1 MNFSKKISAGAV
13 ALALGASALVAPQ
26 ARALPGEFTSPPG
39 LNIGYET
46 GCRATLS
53 HSLETLQRDRN
64 WERSETPGGVINTVR
79 VDDRAAGTTTF
90 WAWASLEERAQRLQR
105 FNEVTLEVRN
115 VSATGEAVSYQ
126 VETVK
131 PGTYSF
137 VKENAPADER
147 DLTVTVDGA
156 VELDKRGKNTL
167 SYGAAAGHRSQLPNP
182 GELAAGESKTYMW
195 KVTVPLDGNID
206 RHNIQIRTISRSE
219 VDPWPIETDNCQPML
234 PTDAKTKPIIA
245 DGTEYDTGITV
256 SNAEAQSDYERL
268 TGYVYNG
275 DKVIEG
281 AKVRVDANGKVYVTV
296 PKGATGTK
304 DDGKPQTLGMKI
316 YAQPREETNDSTYE
330 SYNSE
335 QALRLADPQKPGST
349 NGDQEEFRTTVP
361 VQKFTPKYKDPN
373 SVKPGKS
380 VKIDLANL
388 TEKLRENKTAILK
401 DPNTTFTPKN
411 PAGGWAANI
420 VDQNTGQ
427 LEVFAPAGAKGG
439 DKVTVEVTVTYP
451 DGSTDVLRPTVTVQD
466 FDNVAFDPKYSEVKD
481 VPGKTVTIKQTVEL
495 PEGTTFKIVPGQEW
509 NPQVDPKTGLITVTI
524 PGNAA
529 PGTVKDILVDVTY
542 PDESVDKQV
551 PAKVTVLNVPAY
563 GEETGKPG
571 TEVKLPQTGK
581 VAENTTFEID
591 PKQDLGKWEPTIDP
605 KTGEITVVIPEGET
619 APKDI
624 KVIVTDPNNK
634 NNPETVVAKVTPI
647 LPPAYPETKTN
658 PGTTIVVTP
667 ENTGKVPEGSTYTI
681 TPGQDLGQWEPTID
695 PKTGEIT
702 VVIPNDETDVTRDIN
717 VTVTYPNG
725 KGEDTVPAKVIVTVP
740 ADAGA
745 TSTPATPEP
754 TDKPTG
760 KPTEPQQPGDDKTPG
775 TPVTPGEGNTI
786 VIVFPGT
793 GIRVTPPATTKDPD
807 GTKYEIKPGF
817 TAPEGW
823 TITINPSTGQLEV
836 KVPENAKP
844 GETITVPVVV
854 TLPNGD
860 SVTREVPVVV
870 TPGNGGGITLPKDWK
885 FDKETPTVIYVPV
898 PVGAPDGDLK
908 LQLPDGWTQTRD
920 GNTIV
925 ITAPT
930 APTDGGGTIQIPG
943 KDGDKVNITVTVDQG
958 EKTDG
963 EGATQEGS
971 SNEEAK
977 KCFTKLSTEPNS
989 PLLWILPGAILL
1001 GVGAPLVGPLGQEVG
1016 KAIANVSA
1024 QMNIDI
1030 PNPWGNGGDN
1040 VRRENPV
1047 MATFNAE
1054 MARLNNTFGPQVAE
1068 AGLTA
1073 LALLSLA
1080 SLAGLLAWYCLE
1092 DGDTKLSSGMWDDVK
1107 AKQGE
1112 GSSNKGE
1119 ASPSAEASAQPTT
1132 GASAPAEPSSAAPSV
1147 VAAPSDKPG
1156 ISQPV
1161 EPTPTPVNQ

>member
-13 ALALGASALVAPQ
+13 ALALGTSALVAPQ

-39 LNIGYET
+39 LNIGYQV
-46 GCRATLS
+46 GCQNTLS
-53 HSLETLQRDRN
+53 HSV
-64 WERSETPGGVINTVR
+64 ERGMQGRTYEESYSNGLTIG
-79 VDDRAAGTTTF
+79 
-90 WAWASLEERAQRLQR
+90 SLREEDW
-105 FNEVTLEVRN
+105 FNNKEEVTIWVSYTPQGERQLSYTDVDMDLRN
-115 VSATGEAVSYQ
+115 VSKNNVDYKIESL
-126 VETVK
+126 K
-131 PGTYSF
+131 PGTYT
-137 VKENAPADER
+137 VNGAYEDGKEATK
-147 DLTVTVDGA
+147 DL
-156 VELDKRGKNTL
+156 
-167 SYGAAAGHRSQLPNP
+167 
-182 GELAAGESKTYMW
+182 
-195 KVTVPLDGNID
+195 KVTHRANFKSKGGTLKPAEYTEGTGIEAQLNFTEGATETYAWKITLPFTSQD
-206 RHNIQIRTISRSE
+206 RDTYATQVRHIFRAQTE
-219 VDPWPIETDNCQPML
+219 AWPIENDNCQPML
-234 PTDAKTKPIIA
+234 PTDTKTKPIIA

-256 SNAEAQSDYERL
+256 ANAEAQTDYERL

-275 DKVIEG
+275 DKAVKD
-281 AKVRVDANGKVYVTV
+281 AKVRVDASGKVYVTV

-304 DDGKPQTLGMKI
+304 DDAKPQTLGVKI
-316 YAQPREETNDSTYE
+316 YAQPREETNDSAYE
-330 SYNSE
+330 SYNTE
-335 QALRLADPQKPGST
+335 QALRVADPKKPGAT
-349 NGDQEEFRTTVP
+349 NGSQPEFRATVP
-361 VQKFTPKYKDPN
+361 VQKFTPNYKNPN

-439 DKVTVEVTVTYP
+439 DKATVEVTVTYP

-466 FDNVAFDPKYSEVKD
+466 FDNVAFEPGYEEAKD
-481 VPGKTVTIKQTVEL
+481 VPGKTVTIKQTVKL

-509 NPQVDPKTGLITVTI
+509 DPQVDPKTGLITVTI
-524 PGNAA
+524 PGDAA
-529 PGTVKDILVDVTY
+529 PGTIKEILVDVRY
-542 PDESVDKQV
+542 PDGSVDTQV

-591 PKQDLGKWEPTIDP
+591 PKQDLGKWDPTINP
-605 KTGEITVVIPEGET
+605 TTGEITVVIPEGET

-634 NNPETVVAKVTPI
+634 DNPETVVAKVTPI

-667 ENTGKVPEGSTYTI
+667 GNTGKVPEGSTYTI
-681 TPGQDLGQWEPTID
+681 TPGQDLGKWEPTID

-702 VVIPNDETDVTRDIN
+702 VVIPKDETEVTRDIN

-725 KGEDTVPAKVIVTVP
+725 KGDDTVPAKVIVEVP
-740 ADAGA
+740 ADAGT
-745 TSTPATPEP
+745 TSTPTPE
-754 TDKPTG
+754 PTG
-760 KPTEPQQPGDDKTPG
+760 KPTEPAGPQQPGDNKTPS
-775 TPVTPGEGNTI
+775 TPVTPGTGNTI

-793 GIRVTPPATTKDPD
+793 DIQVTPPATTKDPE

-860 SVTREVPVVV
+860 TVTREVPVVV

-885 FDKETPTVIYVPV
+885 FDKQTPTVIYVPV
-898 PVGAPDGDLK
+898 PVGAPEGDLK
-908 LQLPDGWTQTRD
+908 LQLPEGWTQTRD

-930 APTDGGGTIQIPG
+930 APTDGGGTIEIPG
-943 KDGDKVNITVTVDQG
+943 KGGDKVNISVTVDQG
-958 EKTDG
+958 ENPDG

-977 KCFTKLSTEPNS
+977 KCFTKLSTDPTS

-1040 VRRENPV
+1040 VRRESPV
-1047 MATFNAE
+1047 VATFNAE
-1054 MARLNNTFGPQVAE
+1054 MARLNNMFGPPGCRGWSDRACAAVPRFPGWSAGLVLPRGRRHQAELRHVGRREGE
-1068 AGLTA
+1068 AGR
-1073 LALLSLA
+1073 
-1080 SLAGLLAWYCLE
+1080 GLLQEGRSFPVRRGLGAADHRCIR
-1092 DGDTKLSSGMWDDVK
+1092 SG
-1107 AKQGE
+1107 
-1112 GSSNKGE
+1112 
-1119 ASPSAEASAQPTT
+1119 
-1132 GASAPAEPSSAAPSV
+1132 
-1147 VAAPSDKPG
+1147 
-1156 ISQPV
+1156 
-1161 EPTPTPVNQ
+1161 